1 MKELCETLESAYNLL
16 SSVFVSGENVDKVA
30 VVRQYLRDAYQTAKD
45 MEDSRRRPGC
55 GKPEMKCCGS

>member
-1 MKELCETLESAYNLL
+1 MKELCETLENAYTLL

-45 MEDSRRRPGC
+45 MEDNHADKSAEVKSTDG
-55 GKPEMKCCGS
+55 

>member
-45 MEDSRRRPGC
+45 MEDSHADKNAEVKSADG
-55 GKPEMKCCGS
+55 